1 MRVSLCLPIEGRSL
15 EAEPV
20 GRWGAEHEGGFWSR
34 PFYRR
39 TTGAAE
45 IGAGGSIEAGI
56 FSIKIYK
63 KLLTNSKLYDIIKN
77 RDRHIPI
84 NSISYRYIY

>member
-1 MRVSLCLPIEGRSL
+1 MRGD
-15 EAEPV
+15 
-20 GRWGAEHEGGFWSR
+20 FWSR
-34 PFYRR
+34 PLYRR

-45 IGAGGSIEAGI
+45 IGAGGSIAAGI

-77 RDRHIPI
+77 GNRHIPI
-84 NSISYRYIY
+84 NSISDRYIY

>member
-1 MRVSLCLPIEGRSL
+1 MSLPL
-15 EAEPV
+15 
-20 GRWGAEHEGGFWSR
+20 
-34 PFYRR
+34 YRR

-45 IGAGGSIEAGI
+45 IRAGGSIAAGI

-77 RDRHIPI
+77 GDRHIPI
-84 NSISYRYIY
+84 NSISNRYIY